1 MAAAAAGTTM
11 TAVWIT
17 SCSLSS
23 PQCTN
28 RKLFSLVAN
37 RSRGIGW
44 SSSWNG
50 MKSRTR
56 LCVSQRSDNQQE
68 DNAVFNQDDIS
79 YLLKLGAGCTVIAL
93 AIKYGSILFP
103 MITQPNI
110 LQALVMISTP
120 VVISVLIL
128 IKESLSE
135 SGSENPM

>member
-1 MAAAAAGTTM
+1 MAAAATATTTTTV

-17 SCSLSS
+17 PCSLSS
-23 PQCTN
+23 RQCTN
-28 RKLFSLVAN
+28 PKLFSLVAN
-37 RSRGIGW
+37 RSRGIIW
-44 SSSWNG
+44 SPSWNG

-56 LCVSQRSDNQQE
+56 LRVSQRSGNQQE
-68 DNAVFNQDDIS
+68 DNDLLNQDDIS

-93 AIKYGSILFP
+93 AIKYGSIIFP

-135 SGSENPM
+135 S